1 MAAYG
6 SKKLYWHSTY
16 GQIEVNERLFRQG
29 SCLQRPFSASA
40 AVRCR
45 GVSAPLQRVV
55 TDFGA
60 DHPFRQVSEKLQEHY
75 GISLP
80 PETIRQTTERHGRL
94 MLEDTVLETIRPERT
109 GKACVLVEMDGG
121 MVPIVTSAPEVA
133 DRRKGKTLNWQELK
147 LCIARELGSARRFYG
162 GTFSGGTE
170 QAGQH
175 LYHCAC
181 QAGFGRATDIHGVG
195 DGAVWI
201 ADQIEHCFG
210 SQGAYLVDFYHLS
223 EYLAEAAA
231 SCSSDTDAWL
241 EQRQAELKANRSAKV
256 LEALLPHLEAPA
268 TADAQAPVRKAY
280 RYLNNRR
287 EQVDYAG
294 AIRQGRPIG
303 SGEIESAHRFVVQAR
318 LKKPGAWWAAENVD
332 PMLALRVTRLNGGW
346 NDYWQNFSACNAA

>member
-1 MAAYG
+1 MASDG

-16 GQIEVNERLFRQG
+16 GLIEVNERLFRQG
-29 SCLQRPFSASA
+29 SRRQRPFSASA

-45 GVSAPLQRVV
+45 GVSGPLQRVV

-75 GISLP
+75 GVTLP
-80 PETIRQTTERHGRL
+80 HETIRQTTAHHGRQ
-94 MLEDTVLETIRPERT
+94 MLKGRVLETTRPECP

-121 MVPIVTSAPEVA
+121 MVPIVASDPQAA

-147 LCIARELGSARRFYG
+147 LCIARELGSTDRFYG

-175 LYHCAC
+175 LHHCAC
-181 QAGFGRATDIHGVG
+181 LAGFGRTTDIHGVG

-201 ADQIEHCFG
+201 AEQVEQQFG
-210 SQGAYLVDFYHLS
+210 NQATYLVDFYHLS
-223 EYLAEAAA
+223 EYLAEAAPH
-231 SCSSDTDAWL
+231 CSPDADDWL
-241 EQRQAELKANRSAKV
+241 EQQQAELKANRSAKV
-256 LEALLPHLEAPA
+256 LEALWPHLESP
-268 TADAQAPVRKAY
+268 TTPDAQAPVRKAH
-280 RYLNNRR
+280 RYLSNRR

-294 AIRQGRPIG
+294 AIRRGRPIG

-318 LKKPGAWWAAENVD
+318 LKKPGAWWKAENVD

-346 NDYWQNFSACNAA
+346 QDYWRNLSSRDVA